1 MKLLVTELSNI
12 IKSIVKEKQ
21 AIVLRMSS
29 LMLWFLESKQTNKQT
44 KKQTK
49 KTNYMNHRIFI
60 KTLQIKQM
68 TCSRQDHIY
77 NYRWF

>member
-29 LMLWFLESKQTNKQT
+29 LMLWFLESKQTNKQKNKP
-44 KKQTK
+44 KKPTIWTIGYLLK
-49 KTNYMNHRIFI
+49 HYK
-60 KTLQIKQM
+60 
-68 TCSRQDHIY
+68 
-77 NYRWF
+77 